1 MQKKKENKTQIFF
14 QHPMCVCVYG
24 AIYSVKYSY
33 CLMLLLLLLFGICK
47 CYFGNELSL
56 FFLSPF
62 ISGCYCYYYY
72 CFPFLFSD
80 IYRYCPENTNTIYIG
95 VGVLHNH
102 HQWKHLFDI
111 TFYYSVLF
119 YPSTD
124 SYSFS
129 FQNGY
134 CCCKRIRKD
143 NFFSSS
149 VFFSFKY

>member
-1 MQKKKENKTQIFF
+1 
-14 QHPMCVCVYG
+14 MCVCVYG